1 MIHFSR
7 LIAQHIFWRGL
18 YYFSIFLI
26 NIIISRYFKAEG
38 SGWIFYI
45 INNLSFLLLLTSLSL
60 EAGAGF
66 YSSAAEISPQK
77 VATLCLLWAIL
88 STIICTF
95 VVNGFSLD
103 FKPWVS
109 SRLEFIVGTSAYILG
124 VLLTSYFTALFF
136 AKQDFR
142 APNLILFI
150 VNLVL
155 IGFIFFA
162 KRDAWFTNHFVTI
175 YFFSFLLQGL
185 LVFLAYHIRY
195 VNRDYLSFP
204 SWQMAKKILRY
215 SSLALFANVIFFLVY
230 RVDYWLVKNFC
241 SYNDLGNYIQV
252 SKLGQLLILIP
263 SIMASTIF
271 PLVAG
276 GRAEEM
282 ARGLTIVTRL
292 LLFGIASVC
301 ICLVIAGRW
310 GFPWLFGNSFDKMD
324 FLFLLLIPG
333 ILALTAHYP
342 LTAYFAGKKKFGTN
356 IRGSLIGLSVIVI
369 GDLIFIPILGVKAAA
384 IFSSIGYF
392 TYYLYVLFIFRREY
406 EGKITDFF
414 IIKSSDWKWL
424 VKTLSTQK
432 PVNV

>member
-1 MIHFSR
+1 
-7 LIAQHIFWRGL
+7 
-18 YYFSIFLI
+18 
-26 NIIISRYFKAEG
+26 
-38 SGWIFYI
+38 
-45 INNLSFLLLLTSLSL
+45 
-60 EAGAGF
+60 
-66 YSSAAEISPQK
+66 
-77 VATLCLLWAIL
+77 
-88 STIICTF
+88 
-95 VVNGFSLD
+95 
-103 FKPWVS
+103 
-109 SRLEFIVGTSAYILG
+109 
-124 VLLTSYFTALFF
+124 
-136 AKQDFR
+136 
-142 APNLILFI
+142 
-150 VNLVL
+150 
-155 IGFIFFA
+155 
-162 KRDAWFTNHFVTI
+162 
-175 YFFSFLLQGL
+175 
-185 LVFLAYHIRY
+185 
-195 VNRDYLSFP
+195 
-204 SWQMAKKILRY
+204 
-215 SSLALFANVIFFLVY
+215 
-230 RVDYWLVKNFC
+230 
-241 SYNDLGNYIQV
+241 
-252 SKLGQLLILIP
+252 
-263 SIMASTIF
+263 
-271 PLVAG
+271 
-276 GRAEEM
+276 M

-342 LTAYFAGKKKFGTN
+342 LTAYFAGKKKIGTN